1 MQELVKMTADDIE
14 VCTEIYVKAFEKT
27 KEYQSICD
35 FDHYFSSF
43 IKSEDKYAYVLKV
56 DNKIVGL
63 LTAFQIPSF
72 VDGFSVHIDSVA
84 ISPEYQH
91 QGNGRAM
98 LKSFI
103 DLISDGSGITINAYK
118 DKPSYKLYVDVG
130 FYDIDNISHL
140 MYSPE
145 LAKLVKEYEMLTK
158 KNEDLKS
165 EINKHD

>member
-1 MQELVKMTADDIE
+1 
-14 VCTEIYVKAFEKT
+14 
-27 KEYQSICD
+27 
-35 FDHYFSSF
+35 
-43 IKSEDKYAYVLKV
+43 
-56 DNKIVGL
+56 
-63 LTAFQIPSF
+63 
-72 VDGFSVHIDSVA
+72 
-84 ISPEYQH
+84 
-91 QGNGRAM
+91 M

-103 DLISDGSGITINAYK
+103 DLISDGSGISINAYR

-145 LAKLVKEYEMLTK
+145 LAMLVKEYEMLTK